1 MTSPDTIPHSPPAA
15 PVRPAS
21 ATVSYGLILAAF
33 VVALVAMAGSLWLS
47 IGMHLKACP
56 LCYYQRT
63 FVMAAVGVLGIGLLT
78 GAHRYGLLSLLAL
91 PAVAGGLGVAV
102 WHEYLRA
109 TGAMDCPRG
118 MFGFSK
124 TTHES
129 LAVLALLFVL
139 LVIDA
144 LRSRG
149 QKIVVWSATAGALVL
164 GVLLTIG
171 AVQSATPP
179 PGDYKLPLDQ
189 DGCRKPQVLVVP
201 ESLRLHQRRIV
212 PIPLPLSK
220 QVSETT
226 RHLHDVA
233 RTARRG

>member
-1 MTSPDTIPHSPPAA
+1 MTSLDTIPHSPPAA
-15 PVRPAS
+15 PLRPAN
-21 ATVSYGLILAAF
+21 ARVSYGLIWAAF
-33 VVALVAMAGSLWLS
+33 GVALVALAGSLWLS

-91 PAVAGGLGVAV
+91 PAVVGGLGVAV

-118 MFGFSK
+118 VFGFSK

-144 LRSRG
+144 LRSQG
-149 QKIVVWSATAGALVL
+149 QKIVVWSATAGALAL
-164 GVLLTIG
+164 GLLFTVG
-171 AVQSATPP
+171 AVQSVSPP
-179 PGDYKLPLDQ
+179 PGDYKLPVDQ
-189 DGCRKPQVLVVP
+189 DGCRKPLILIPP
-201 ESLRLHQRRIV
+201 ESLRLHERRIV
-212 PIPLPLSK
+212 PIALPLSK
-220 QVSETT
+220 QVSEST
-226 RHLHDVA
+226 RHVRGVA
-233 RTARRG
+233 RTAGRG